1 MPAGL
6 ARLEVT
12 FDVDADGLLDVSAR
26 ETRTGIEQKV
36 EVKPSYGL
44 DDDQVEQMLMDAL
57 DYGEQDLAA
66 RRLAE
71 QRVEAQRILMAT
83 RHGLAVDA
91 DLLQGEEK
99 ARVEAVVEA
108 LSGVIEG
115 SSAAAIESRISELD
129 RLTHDWAGRRMDRA
143 IANAIAG
150 KSLGDVESSV
160 KDAAGT
166 DAHTRASG
174 EA

>member
-12 FDVDADGLLDVSAR
+12 FDVDADGLLHVSAK

-44 DDDQVEQMLMDAL
+44 DDEQVEQMLMDAL

-71 QRVEAQRILMAT
+71 QRVEAQRILAA
-83 RHGLAVDA
+83 LA
-91 DLLQGEEK
+91 Q
-99 ARVEAVVEA
+99 ARN
-108 LSGVIEG
+108 
-115 SSAAAIESRISELD
+115 
-129 RLTHDWAGRRMDRA
+129 T
-143 IANAIAG
+143 
-150 KSLGDVESSV
+150 
-160 KDAAGT
+160 
-166 DAHTRASG
+166 
-174 EA
+174 